1 MFSLPFD
8 YKSEKS
14 CKVKETS
21 ATTLPRIE
29 CFTNT
34 AAVVFPSFFLFFLSF
49 FRVAA
54 SVQTGL
60 ALPLIVPPIRESF
73 ETKPTLPLQPMK
85 VRAQRLLFVFLLPL
99 FALEHTYANTVASCF
114 SFFHFRWPK
123 PYLAKSNFD
132 KPHKKHLI

>member
-8 YKSEKS
+8 YTREKLQS
-14 CKVKETS
+14 QGNKRRYSPTY
-21 ATTLPRIE
+21 E

-34 AAVVFPSFFLFFLSF
+34 AAVVFPSFFSFFLS
-49 FRVAA
+49 RRGAA

-85 VRAQRLLFVFLLPL
+85 VQAGEFFSRHVYSL
-99 FALEHTYANTVASCF
+99 FALEHTYANTVAF
-114 SFFHFRWPK
+114 LLFFLPFQV
-123 PYLAKSNFD
+123 AKALSGQ
-132 KPHKKHLI
+132 K

>member
-8 YKSEKS
+8 YSREKLQS
-14 CKVKETS
+14 QGNKRRYSPTY
-21 ATTLPRIE
+21 E

-34 AAVVFPSFFLFFLSF
+34 AAVVFPSFFSFFLS
-49 FRVAA
+49 RRGAA

-85 VRAQRLLFVFLLPL
+85 VRAGEFFSRHVYSL
-99 FALEHTYANTVASCF
+99 FALEHTYANTVAF
-114 SFFHFRWPK
+114 LLFFLPFQV
-123 PYLAKSNFD
+123 AKALSGQ
-132 KPHKKHLI
+132 K

>member
-8 YKSEKS
+8 YTREKLQS
-14 CKVKETS
+14 QGNKRRYSPTY
-21 ATTLPRIE
+21 E

-34 AAVVFPSFFLFFLSF
+34 AAVVFPSFFSFFLS
-49 FRVAA
+49 RRGAA

-85 VRAQRLLFVFLLPL
+85 VRAGEFFSRHVYSL
-99 FALEHTYANTVASCF
+99 FALEHTYANTVAF
-114 SFFHFRWPK
+114 LLFFLPFQV
-123 PYLAKSNFD
+123 AKALSGQ
-132 KPHKKHLI
+132 K

>member
-8 YKSEKS
+8 YTREKLQS
-14 CKVKETS
+14 QGNKRRYSPTYK
-21 ATTLPRIE
+21 

-34 AAVVFPSFFLFFLSF
+34 AAVVFPSFFSFFLFFLSF

-85 VRAQRLLFVFLLPL
+85 VRAGELFSRHVYSL
-99 FALEHTYANTVASCF
+99 FALEHTYANTVAF
-114 SFFHFRWPK
+114 LLFFLPFQV
-123 PYLAKSNFD
+123 AKALSGQ
-132 KPHKKHLI
+132 K